1 MLVEAVETPVA
12 VEDCKAVRPWK
23 WYDTVLGASL
33 AVLLAGSAA
42 ALAVAVADDFGYV
55 TVKRDAFRH
64 AYGAG
69 THLAVTTPPRGC
81 YGNLGLEF
89 SGSME
94 DCVVGRLLGD
104 LEGDLK
110 AGGYPEARVIRV
122 HEADVGLLPDGTAAG
137 EAVGG
142 VLVCDGAVGLSQVRR
157 GVPVMGSCTI
167 CKGDRVRA
175 RWYRGL
181 PLGSWSL
188 AGAQMKA
195 AVEEVVVEGVIRH
208 IRGDD
213 PVAPTERAIFLD
225 VDGQPSLARVRPPG
239 CTCGGPGHV
248 MVKPEWIR
256 CVVQEGE

>member
-1 MLVEAVETPVA
+1 MLV
-12 VEDCKAVRPWK
+12 
-23 WYDTVLGASL
+23 
-33 AVLLAGSAA
+33 
-42 ALAVAVADDFGYV
+42 
-55 TVKRDAFRH
+55 
-64 AYGAG
+64 
-69 THLAVTTPPRGC
+69 
-81 YGNLGLEF
+81 
-89 SGSME
+89 
-94 DCVVGRLLGD
+94 
-104 LEGDLK
+104 
-110 AGGYPEARVIRV
+110 
-122 HEADVGLLPDGTAAG
+122 

-157 GVPVMGSCTI
+157 GVPVMKTSAVV
-167 CKGDRVRA
+167 CKGDRA

-188 AGAQMKA
+188 AGAQMKS

-213 PVAPTERAIFLD
+213 PVQPTEQYIFLD
-225 VDGQPSLARVRPPG
+225 VDGRPSLARVRPPG